1 MTDLY
6 IVFDTQA
13 EAEAALDAINVV
25 AGFPNP
31 ETNTTSASY
40 IMTAGTKFV
49 IYVPEHLPVYWFG
62 GNALL
67 TKAEAEAAGA
77 VF

>member
-1 MTDLY
+1 MSDLY

-13 EAEAALDAINVV
+13 EAETALDAINAI

-31 ETNTTSASY
+31 ATNTVSASY

-49 IYVPEHLPVYWFG
+49 IYVPDYLPIYWFG

-67 TKAEAEAAGA
+67 TKQEAEAAGA